1 MKPVNEIAEGFL
13 REAVHD
19 YVGLWAIAPAVR
31 RDLGLSSNAEV
42 KARSLDVVRIL
53 LDHGLLPGAYLK
65 TGFHYW
71 SERDPASI
79 IARIDKEWDPARG
92 DPPLP
97 HPICWFGMK
106 RP

>member
-1 MKPVNEIAEGFL
+1 MKNIDEIADGVL
-13 REAVHD
+13 SEAAHD
-19 YVGLWAIAPAVR
+19 YVGLWAISDAVR
-31 RDLGLSSNAEV
+31 WDLGPSSNVEV
-42 KARSLDVVRIL
+42 KARTLDLVRIL

-71 SERDPASI
+71 DERDPASI
-79 IARIDKEWDPARG
+79 IARIDKEWNPADG

-97 HPICWFGMK
+97 HPICWFTMK